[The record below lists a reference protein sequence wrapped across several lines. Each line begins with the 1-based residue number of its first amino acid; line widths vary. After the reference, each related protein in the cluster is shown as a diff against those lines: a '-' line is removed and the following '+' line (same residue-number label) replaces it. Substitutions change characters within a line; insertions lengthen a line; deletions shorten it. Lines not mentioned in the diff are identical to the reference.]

1 MMISIDAGKSFIK
14 IQHIFL
20 EKICQYGNKK
30 ELCQPNKG
38 IYNKTK
44 NSQHHC
50 YWWKTKCI
58 FLKWGTRQGSL
69 TLTDFSQ
76 FGARGPSQCNKVSR
90 KSEVI
95 KIGKEEVKLFPY
107 RQNNCLCRKY

>member
-50 YWWKTKCI
+50 YW
-58 FLKWGTRQGSL
+58 
-69 TLTDFSQ
+69 
-76 FGARGPSQCNKVSR
+76 
-90 KSEVI
+90 
-95 KIGKEEVKLFPY
+95 
-107 RQNNCLCRKY
+107 